1 MSQKLLI
8 GAAVLAGGVYL
19 YDQNVS
25 PVFPKE
31 NVRDKGKYEYEKA
44 EANARQY
51 GDKLTGTINQA
62 SRELSQKTSELAK
75 SVEQSDL
82 YQKAKQ
88 QSSEIIESTKKYG
101 KFVDD
106 KVNEEEKTP
115 FVRAVHGYLDKVN
128 EWAGATP
135 VDVDSRQLKYEGIEA
150 PKSWWDS
157 IFGSK
162 KEEVKDFSNDV
173 KKDAKATT
181 DSWLSWGSKKA
192 DDVSRE
198 AEKQADA
205 ASKEYYKQKKSLDSS
220 YNDLKSSARDT
231 FEQQKQSAIAAYESA
246 RKEFD
251 DLSARLSG
259 PEKQAKLEKAKEDL
273 NNAFTNLKSFGDDVV
288 TEINKKFK

>member
-106 KVNEEEKTP
+106 KANEDKRTP
-115 FVRAVHGYLDKVN
+115 FVKAVHGYLEKVN

-135 VDVDSRQLKYEGIEA
+135 VDVDSRQLKYDGIGSSS
-150 PKSWWDS
+150 SWWNS
-157 IFGSK
+157 LFGSK
-162 KEEVKDFSNDV
+162 KEELKDYTNDV
-173 KKDAKATT
+173 MKDARATS
-181 DSWLSWGSKKA
+181 DSWLNWGSKKA
-192 DDVSRE
+192 DEISRE
-198 AEKQADA
+198 AEKQVDA
-205 ASKEYYKQKKSLDSS
+205 TSKEYYKQKKAMDSS
-220 YNDLKSSARDT
+220 YNDLKSSALDT
-231 FEQQKQSAIAAYESA
+231 FEQQKHSAIAAYERA
-246 RKEFD
+246 RREFD

-259 PEKQAKLEKAKEDL
+259 PEHQVKLEKAKKDM
-273 NNAFTNLKSFGDDVV
+273 NSAFINLKSFGDDVV